1 MRFCLLFLFLLSGSY
16 MFAASLEDIRKL
28 YDKAIYSEKA
38 AELLLQQT
46 VNSESEKSTLSGYK
60 AATRMVM
67 AKFYF
72 NPWKKLHAFN
82 EGKEQLEYAIQK
94 DPENVE
100 LVFLRFMIQMNSPS
114 FLHYNINVASDK
126 KMLLLSLSNIKD
138 QDLKTRISNYL
149 KAVDKSR

>member
-1 MRFCLLFLFLLSGSY
+1 MKLRLLFLFFLSSSY
-16 MFAASLEDIRKL
+16 MFAATIEDIRKL

-38 AELLLQQT
+38 AELLLQQS
-46 VNSESEKSTLSGYK
+46 VISDSEKSTLNGYK

-94 DPENVE
+94 DPENLE
-100 LVFLRFMIQMNSPS
+100 LIFLRLMIQLNSPS

-126 KMLLLSLSNIKD
+126 KILLLSLNSIKD
-138 QDLKTRISNYL
+138 QDLRTRISNYL
-149 KAVDKSR
+149 KTTERAR